1 MPSIHIKDDL
11 RAAVEAATGGLCTVF
26 YSASGQPCFM
36 RAIPRYNLEDID
48 PALGTGPAPGF
59 VVNGVAKDVIWIGQY
74 AGVIRNGELLSMPGV
89 DPTASLAYTAFV
101 TAARAT
107 GPGFHVMT
115 NAEWAA
121 VALLCAKQGY
131 QPRGNTSHGRAHDM
145 LFETCPRQDG
155 AAPGTAGGTA
165 RAPTG
170 SGPMSWR
177 HDNSTAGIEGLVGNV
192 WELTPGLRVVDG
204 EIQVIENNDAAS
216 LALFDD
222 TAAWKAI
229 KASDGTL
236 VAPGTA
242 GTLKYDSLAAWSDNA
257 TVNGLGNLQID
268 SKIDFRNGMAGDDGY
283 TGDYNSMAFSALS
296 AEAGVNIP
304 AIAKALLLAPS
315 LALSGSIYM
324 RNHGKRYPLRGGGWD
339 DGLTAGL
346 GAMLLSHPASHAR
359 SNLGAR
365 LAKV

>member
-1 MPSIHIKDDL
+1 MPSIFIKDDL

-26 YSASGQPCFM
+26 YTASGQPCFM

-48 PALGTGPAPGF
+48 PALGNGPHPGF

-74 AGVIRNGELLSMPGV
+74 AGVIRNGELLSLPGV
-89 DPTASLAYTAFV
+89 DPTTSQAYANYV
-101 TAARAT
+101 SAARAS

-131 QPRGNTSHGRAHDM
+131 QPRGNTSYGRAHDM

-155 AAPGTAGGTA
+155 AAPGVTTGTA

-170 SGPMSWR
+170 SGPLAWR
-177 HDNSTAGIEGLVGNV
+177 HDNTPAGIDGLVGNV
-192 WELTPGLRVVDG
+192 WEFTPGLRLVDG
-204 EIQVIENNDAAS
+204 EIQVIENNDAAG

-229 KASDGTL
+229 KASDGSL

-257 TVNGLGNLQID
+257 TSNGLGNFQID
-268 SKIDFRNGMAGDDGY
+268 TKIDFRNGTLGDDGY

-296 AEAGVNIP
+296 VEAGVIVP

-315 LALSGSIYM
+315 LALNGSVYM
-324 RNHGKRYPLRGGGWD
+324 RNHGKRYPLRGGSWASGS
-339 DGLTAGL
+339 TAGL
-346 GAMLLSHPASHAR
+346 GALDLNDAASYA
-359 SNLGAR
+359 SSYLGAR